1 MKHCLLI
8 ISFLVLLCTSCISR
22 RLGKTKLIN
31 SEVIKKTDSVI
42 FIRPFYSYGI
52 FGNQISGGGGN
63 EKRNEQTQFEFLWDS
78 IQQESVKSIFKAEYK
93 SFGIRGQAYDERP
106 FNFRQVIGI
115 KYMKADTS
123 SYLLSRFTWNIRAG
137 KKNEAMQYLPVL
149 LKEMSYD
156 KPVIIITNAF
166 EFYEIEFQAYYASG
180 STGLNFIPDCLVAIV
195 YKGEIQYYRNYTRR
209 YKFERIQKNPKI
221 IYEMTLNL
229 FDKVN

>member
-115 KYMKADTS
+115 KYMKADT
-123 SYLLSRFTWNIRAG
+123 WNIRAG